1 MGEAT
6 SGSGEDAFDASEPLD
21 LTSIPTSEPV
31 GRGLYH
37 FNRGDYGL
45 SEHYFRAAVEK
56 SPDNVTAWI
65 GLAASYDKDRRF
77 ELADRA
83 YAEAIHIAGE
93 TTQILNNQGYSYM
106 LRGDFKTAH
115 AKFEKAL
122 KGDPDNKIIKNNLRI
137 LEAKLR
143 RPAPRARE

>member
-1 MGEAT
+1 M
-6 SGSGEDAFDASEPLD
+6 D
-21 LTSIPTSEPV
+21 LTYIPTSEPV

-45 SEHYFRAAVEK
+45 AERYFRAAVEK
-56 SPDNVTAWI
+56 TPDNVTAWI

-83 YAEAIHIAGE
+83 YQSAIRISGE

-106 LRGDFKTAH
+106 LRGDLKTAY
-115 AKFEKAL
+115 AKFSKAL

-137 LEAKLR
+137 LSAKLR
-143 RPAPRARE
+143 PHGPA